1 MDLLSPSIPARG
13 MQSDPDP
20 STLAPGIWRL
30 LQNVRCRKNTVYVRN
45 GSSKICDTVPVANAS
60 LRGYWTGYLN
70 GAIRLVGAF
79 RFGSYTRLYAYDLS
93 GNTWSELTASSG
105 RMSTDGQVQFAAAK
119 TRSGESVTG
128 IDILI
133 AANGSDVPTI
143 WKVAANTCSPLV
155 DPKVFSSG
163 RQQPYFQNSVQMSL
177 SAWNIP
183 ANTNT
188 AGQFTLADS
197 GDYLTMTVN
206 TGCTAGR
213 FSGFIATTFAEQMN
227 YAAGSMTLNGQLAIL
242 VMDATST
249 SAYDRIT
256 KVEVYD
262 SVATTWKTIWDP
274 TGTTSGTYVV
284 RTLPGVTSYANVR
297 LFCYPANDLEGISIT
312 GVKFSCDNG
321 PAAGSETSI
330 IAYVGTTGKCLSST
344 RFAASIKNKASYAE
358 GAAVVA
364 KQQDAPTFYN
374 LQGSALAAKVRLPI
388 DASVLCSYYTA
399 FVCPY
404 PFFDPAYS
412 SVDLYASIGGT
423 PFGYVSED
431 GGTSVNTN
439 TRYDTYVTSCQPDYL
454 YTAYDDQ
461 CRLMPTGGAL
471 ASANGR
477 VFIGSGADLWA
488 SALDDPMKWRGA
500 VIVDSQGNVDQT
512 SSVYRTFQGEKI
524 TAINPLSGTIFGVS
538 SILVWTLGNTY
549 RVTGS
554 TASEIGSYVA
564 VVGHRG
570 TRHPYSISIM
580 DGAVWF
586 LDSENHVRYTNGGND
601 SAAPD
606 LNRVNGRITAG
617 NLSPSGI
624 DRVTGL
630 ASFDTFVLFYPG
642 VNPATG
648 TADTTAL
655 EGLVFDQVTG
665 EWVLDRFP
673 FDVAGAVTIDDGTNR
688 RLLGITETGKVWEL
702 YKSGQS
708 TENGSNLPLRM
719 EGPEI
724 VTPDWQTKFFG
735 NLTILCDNVTATTWN
750 TVRTAPIDGATAN
763 GTINVG
769 VATAMAW
776 RKDITSAGGNPGLTS
791 VSCIPLLYGSAPAGT
806 RIRQMKIDVANR
818 SGGPDVS

>member
-30 LQNVRCRKNTVYVRN
+30 LQNLRCRKNTVYVRN

-79 RFGSYTRLYAYDLS
+79 RVGAYTRLYAYDLS
-93 GNTWSELTASSG
+93 GNTWSELTVSSG

-155 DPKVFSSG
+155 DPSKFASG
-163 RQQPYFQNSVQMSL
+163 RQQPYFQNSVNMQAGTFTRNRSDV
-177 SAWNIP
+177 AKFQI
-183 ANTNT
+183 TNPGDSFLLT
-188 AGQFTLADS
+188 VDASCTPGQYVSFVSSGGGNFTEKINS
-197 GDYLTMTVN
+197 TVN
-206 TGCTAGR
+206 
-213 FSGFIATTFAEQMN
+213 
-227 YAAGSMTLNGQLAIL
+227 SMTLNGQLGIL
-242 VMDATST
+242 VMNATST

-256 KVEVYD
+256 KIEVWNGTAW
-262 SVATTWKTIWDP
+262 STLWDP
-274 TGTTSGTYVV
+274 TSATTGTYVV

-297 LFCYPANDLEGISIT
+297 LFCYPANDLEGTTVT
-312 GVKFSCDNG
+312 GIKFTCDTG
-321 PAAGSETSI
+321 PSVGTETCT
-330 IAYVGTTGKCLSST
+330 IAYAGTTGKCLSST
-344 RFAASIKNKASYAE
+344 LFASSVKNKASYAE
-358 GAAVVA
+358 GTAVVA
-364 KQQDAPTFYN
+364 KMQDAPTFYN
-374 LQGSALAAKVRLPI
+374 LLGSSLAAKVRLPI

-399 FVCPY
+399 FMCPY
-404 PFFDPAYS
+404 GFSTSVS

-431 GGTSVNTN
+431 GGTSVNAN

-461 CRLMPTGGAL
+461 CRLIPTGGAL

-477 VFIGSGADLWA
+477 VFVGSGADLWA

-500 VIVDSQGNVDQT
+500 VIVDSRGNVDET

-524 TAINPLSGTIFGVS
+524 TAINPLSGTVFGVS

-601 SAAPD
+601 SAAVS
-606 LNRVNGRITAG
+606 LNKVNGRITAG
-617 NLSPSGI
+617 NLSPSSI

-642 VNPATG
+642 VDPATG

-702 YKSGQS
+702 YKSGQA

-735 NLTILCDNVTATTWN
+735 NLTILCDNVTGTTWN
-750 TVRTAPIDGATAN
+750 TVRTAPIDGATSN

-806 RIRQMKIDVANR
+806 RIRQMKLDTAPR
-818 SGGPDVS
+818 SGGPDVG

>member
-20 STLAPGIWRL
+20 TTLAPGIWRL

-79 RFGSYTRLYAYDLS
+79 RVGSYTRLYAYDLS

-105 RMSTDGQVQFAAAK
+105 RMATDGQVQFAAAK

-155 DPKVFSSG
+155 DPGVFASG
-163 RQQPYFQNSVQMSL
+163 RQQPYFQNAIQMSL
-177 SAWNIP
+177 GGTRTRSSSTKFDLII
-183 ANTNT
+183 
-188 AGQFTLADS
+188 GS
-197 GDYLTMTVN
+197 DYLTIAVDTTCTTSQTVSF
-206 TGCTAGR
+206 TGNN
-213 FSGFIATTFAEQMN
+213 FAEKMN
-227 YAAGSMTLNGQLAIL
+227 SAVGSMTLNGQLAIL
-242 VMDATST
+242 VMNATST
-249 SAYDRIT
+249 AAYDRIT

-274 TGTTSGTYVV
+274 TSATTGTYVV

-344 RFAASIKNKASYAE
+344 LFASSVKNKASYAE
-358 GAAVVA
+358 GTAVVA
-364 KQQDAPTFYN
+364 KVQDAPTFYN
-374 LQGSALAAKVRLPI
+374 SQGSSLAAKVRLPI
-388 DASVLCSYYTA
+388 DASVFCSYYTA
-399 FVCPY
+399 FMCPY
-404 PFFDPAYS
+404 GFTPSAS

-431 GGTSVNTN
+431 AGTDVSGLHF
-439 TRYDTYVTSCQPDYL
+439 RYDTYVTSCQPDYL

-461 CRLMPTGGAL
+461 CRLMPTGGAIT
-471 ASANGR
+471 SANGR

-500 VIVDSQGNVDQT
+500 VIVDAQGNVDQT

-601 SAAPD
+601 SAAVS
-606 LNRVNGRITAG
+606 LNKVNGRITAG

-642 VNPATG
+642 VDPATG

-702 YKSGQS
+702 YKSGQA

-724 VTPDWQTKFFG
+724 VTPDWETKFFG
-735 NLTILCDNVTATTWN
+735 NLTILSDSVTGTTWN

-776 RKDITSAGGNPGLTS
+776 RKDITSGGGNPGLTS

-806 RIRQMKIDVANR
+806 RIRQMKLDVANR
-818 SGGPDVS
+818 SGGPDVG